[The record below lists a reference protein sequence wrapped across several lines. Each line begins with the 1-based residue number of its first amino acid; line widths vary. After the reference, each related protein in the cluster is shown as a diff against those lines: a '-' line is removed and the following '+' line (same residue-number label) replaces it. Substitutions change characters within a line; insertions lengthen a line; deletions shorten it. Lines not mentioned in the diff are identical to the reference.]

1 MHSCPARR
9 AEQRPAAAAGE
20 GEAPA
25 GSEAERTG
33 AVNGPGAAAPLTEVP
48 LRAPAGRCPVRVVQ
62 TREQKTGASTD
73 IQNNIEQHESE
84 QQIQINCEK
93 QKQAESQSD
102 SEQEVLRSGQ
112 RWVVMSY
119 IYSVTFT

>member
-9 AEQRPAAAAGE
+9 AEQRPAGEGEAAAPP

-25 GSEAERTG
+25 GAI
-33 AVNGPGAAAPLTEVP
+33 NGPRAAAPLTEIS

-62 TREQKTGASTD
+62 TREQQTDASTD